1 MIWHQMAIVRNAQ
14 QNRGKSSFQPQ
25 ILVLGKNN
33 CAFTVTNMRY
43 RVLWLGNAMI
53 AACTSGRLP
62 IVKALLE
69 RGADEKAPFARPYGT
84 CLSTACASGNVD
96 LVKFF
101 IDKGYD
107 GGKNSATGM
116 GVAKYNA

>member
-1 MIWHQMAIVRNAQ
+1 
-14 QNRGKSSFQPQ
+14 
-25 ILVLGKNN
+25 
-33 CAFTVTNMRY
+33 
-43 RVLWLGNAMI
+43 MI

-69 RGADEKAPFARPYGT
+69 KGADEKAPFARPYGT
-84 CLSTACASGNVD
+84 CLAAACDSGNVD

-107 GGKNSATGM
+107 GGKNSATEIP
-116 GVAKYNA
+116 VA